1 MKQAV
6 LSIATKLN
14 ESLIGITD
22 ESSEVLDHFKM
33 AFNYWELLTN
43 KEPMCTGI
51 MRLYLYL
58 VKNYNVIMYKIFVDY
73 WKLSAQIKVDT
84 FIGQFLN
91 DIAFY
96 QGKYKSLFKT
106 VPVQESIRRS
116 LSLVTLHYCV
126 QEFKVIISVDL
137 FIYLFFNIK
146 NYIFYIYIEMY

>member
-51 MRLYLYL
+51 QILYLYFDNL
-58 VKNYNVIMYKIFVDY
+58 LLTNTFLIRFYLKY
-73 WKLSAQIKVDT
+73 LQI
-84 FIGQFLN
+84 IGN
-91 DIAFY
+91 
-96 QGKYKSLFKT
+96 
-106 VPVQESIRRS
+106 
-116 LSLVTLHYCV
+116 
-126 QEFKVIISVDL
+126 
-137 FIYLFFNIK
+137 
-146 NYIFYIYIEMY
+146 